1 MSDNLINA
9 LRRNHALEHATIAV
23 LARRMDLNVRLV
35 GRASFD
41 GFYIYGSIPS
51 EAIKEAASE
60 GLARLQRGESELA
73 VSPLCGTNITVAGIL
88 AGIACLLALG
98 NKNRRQR
105 LPQAIL
111 AATWA
116 IMLSYPLGRAVQKY
130 VTTSANLSNVSIKRI
145 TRRGIGRQVLYKVET
160 TSE

>member
-23 LARRMDLNVRLV
+23 LARGMDLNVRLV

-98 NKNRRQR
+98 NKNRRQQ